1 MRRPAALAVA
11 LCVALFLAGCA
22 TTTEVPAA
30 PELQLHPVAYD
41 SLPGWRDDHASELLP
56 AFLHQCHRLA
66 LLTPDTALGGA
77 GIAGDAGGK
86 AGDWA
91 PFCAAIR
98 WVRLGDD
105 ASARKVIA
113 AWLQPY
119 QVSDN
124 SNPAARFTGYFEPEV
139 AGSLFRDATHTVPV
153 YRRPAD
159 PVARDKTRAQID
171 QGALSGH
178 GLAIAWLASP
188 VDLFFLQ
195 LQGSGRI
202 RLRSGQIIR
211 LGYAGRNGQPYVP
224 LGRVLVQQGDLAAN
238 AVSMQSI
245 RAWLTAHPEQ
255 AGTMMEQ
262 NPDYVFFRLEND
274 LLPDQGP
281 IGALGVALQP
291 LRSVAI
297 DRKYLPLAAPVWVDT
312 TIPDGRRLQRLML
325 AQDLG
330 TDIDGPARA
339 DIFFGWGDAAA
350 SLAGMM
356 HASGSLAVLLPRPP
370 YTSRPCGRP
379 VSEPSLARGGPA
391 NPTRIPV
398 SPGGCRYDKPPG
410 NSPH

>member
-1 MRRPAALAVA
+1 MRRLTALAVA
-11 LCVALFLAGCA
+11 LCFALLLAGCVA
-22 TTTEVPAA
+22 TTEVPAGPA
-30 PELQLHPVAYD
+30 LQLHPVAYD
-41 SLPGWRDDHASELLP
+41 SLPGWRDDHISKLLP

-77 GIAGDAGGK
+77 GIARGAGGK

-91 PFCAAIR
+91 PFCTAIR
-98 WVRLGDD
+98 WVRPGDD
-105 ASARKVIA
+105 ASARTVIA

-124 SNPAARFTGYFEPEV
+124 NNTAARFTGYFEPEV

-153 YRRPAD
+153 YRRPSDA
-159 PVARDKTRAQID
+159 VLRSKTRAQID
-171 QGALSGH
+171 QGALSGR
-178 GLAIAWLASP
+178 GLAIAWVASP

-202 RLRSGQIIR
+202 RLNSGQIIR

-245 RAWLTAHPEQ
+245 RAWLSTHPEQ
-255 AGTMMEQ
+255 ARSMMEQ
-262 NPDYVFFRLEND
+262 NPDYVFFRLEDD

-330 TDIDGPARA
+330 TDIDGPTRA

-350 SLAGMM
+350 SVAGRM
-356 HASGSLAVLLPRPP
+356 HASGSLTVLLPRPP
-370 YTSRPCGRP
+370 Y
-379 VSEPSLARGGPA
+379 
-391 NPTRIPV
+391 
-398 SPGGCRYDKPPG
+398 KPPVTG
-410 NSPH
+410 AQVTGAQVTGAH